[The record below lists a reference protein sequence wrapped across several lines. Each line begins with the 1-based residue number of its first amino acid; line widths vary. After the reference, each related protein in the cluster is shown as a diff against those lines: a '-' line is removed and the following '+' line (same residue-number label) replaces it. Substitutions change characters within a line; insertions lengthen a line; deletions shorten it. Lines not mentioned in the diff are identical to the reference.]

1 MKTLLLVLFF
11 ALPLH
16 AEIRG
21 GVRIGSYQGNIAGT
35 VEIEARRGNWSFAPA
50 VDIIRGNYDLHV
62 VHVDVRRLFPIG
74 RTTSWIGVGPTF
86 VRSNVFG
93 SENTWNVDA
102 GLALRTKSAW
112 EPFVAARYY
121 TYDLSVYRDEI
132 KGTGG
137 VISIGIS
144 RRF

>member
-1 MKTLLLVLFF
+1 MKTLLLVLFL

-21 GVRIGSYQGNIAGT
+21 GVRIGSYQGNVAGT
-35 VEIEARRGNWSFAPA
+35 VEIDARHGNWSLSPA
-50 VDIIRGNYDLHV
+50 LDVIRGGYDLHAW
-62 VHVDVRRLFPIG
+62 HVDVRRIFNLG
-74 RTTSWIGVGPTF
+74 RTTSWIGAGPSF
-86 VRSNVFG
+86 VRSNQHVADD
-93 SENTWNVDA
+93 TWNVDA

-121 TYDLSVYRDEI
+121 TYDLPVFRDEI
-132 KGTGG
+132 KGTSGE
-137 VISIGIS
+137 ISVGIS